1 MPNTEQLKSEVSRL
15 APEEQAS
22 VAQIMSSQALLSAL
36 YDKTYDID
44 AVRRDFRTGRH
55 SLLNIFDER
64 ARMRVLVEK
73 FGEMILA
80 ITDAQYDN
88 GERSNGWTEISRS
101 DMRDIV
107 IQSMMAS
114 LNNAMQLRMRTKD
127 LEAEGRR

>member
-1 MPNTEQLKSEVSRL
+1 MPNTKQLKSEVSRL

-22 VAQIMSSQALLSAL
+22 LAQIMSSQALLSAL

-44 AVRRDFRTGRH
+44 GVRRDFRTGRH
-55 SLLNIFDER
+55 SLLNIFGER

-88 GERSNGWTEISRS
+88 GERSNGWTEIRRS

-107 IQSMMAS
+107 IQSMMTS
-114 LNNAMQLRMRTKD
+114 LNNAMQLRIRTKD
-127 LEAEGRR
+127 LEAEERR